1 VQVNLDY
8 GSPADMVEKLKI
20 ALALQPL
27 ATALFAN
34 SPFKNG
40 KPTGN
45 LSERSLVWLDT
56 DPDRTGMLPMVF
68 EPGFGFDH
76 YVDYAL
82 NAPMY
87 FVQRDGG
94 FINALG
100 MSFRDFLEG
109 RLPALPGE
117 KPTATDWED
126 HLTTLFPE
134 ARVKRFIEMRGADA
148 GSWQSL
154 CALPA
159 FWVGLLYDGATQN
172 RVADMIA
179 DWTQDERETLRRL
192 APVSGLAT
200 PFRGGTLGDLAAD
213 VLALA
218 EKGLHARGFLDG
230 TGGDEALFL
239 QPLHDSVARGQT
251 PAEALLAKYQ
261 DEWDGQVAP
270 VFDALAF

>member
-1 VQVNLDY
+1 
-8 GSPADMVEKLKI
+8 
-20 ALALQPL
+20 
-27 ATALFAN
+27 
-34 SPFKNG
+34 
-40 KPTGN
+40 
-45 LSERSLVWLDT
+45 
-56 DPDRTGMLPMVF
+56 MVF
-68 EPGFGFDH
+68 EPGFGFEH

-82 NAPMY
+82 DAPMY

-109 RLPALPGE
+109 QLPALPGE
-117 KPTATDWED
+117 KPTEADWED

-159 FWVGLLYDGATQN
+159 FWVGLLYNDATQK

-179 DWTQDERETLRRL
+179 DWTQDERDTLRRL

-218 EKGLHARGFLDG
+218 EQGLQARAFLDG
-230 TGGDEALFL
+230 TGSDETQFL
-239 QPLHDSVARGQT
+239 HILQNTVARRQT
-251 PAEALLAKYQ
+251 PADILLSKFNG
-261 DEWDGQVAP
+261 EWEGQVAP
-270 VFDALAF
+270 IFDAFAF